1 MDELDIVYTG
11 QLARAQKLAQVQA
24 IQRWSQMNIEFS
36 SVDPG
41 ILDVMDLQEASR
53 FAAPLMGVPQ
63 EVVRSEADTQKIQD
77 QKAQAAQEE
86 KECQQQQEGID
97 SMSKAAPLLKVLG
110 DQGGGVLGGTQSQI
124 PAGVA

>member
-1 MDELDIVYTG
+1 
-11 QLARAQKLAQVQA
+11 
-24 IQRWSQMNIEFS
+24 
-36 SVDPG
+36 
-41 ILDVMDLQEASR
+41 
-53 FAAPLMGVPQ
+53 MGVPQ
-63 EVVRSEADTQKIQD
+63 EVVRSESDTQKIQD

-86 KECQQQQEGID
+86 KEGQQQQEGID